1 MKEINNN
8 DTKVKIDGL
17 EWRVDVPIASK
28 AQVQRVRLNFFFI
41 SISFS
46 RATRSLSFSHHTS
59 MIFPLTVFGHTPLS
73 FRHKQMRENAGGEE
87 ASSTAVAMD
96 ARASAVL
103 ILRGKSGSDDA
114 SAGGGGGGGGVPV
127 TTSIRLS
134 EEDCLKL
141 QNSMDEMATRVKEV
155 MEKYGEGEK
164 GGE

>member
-1 MKEINNN
+1 MARGRA
-8 DTKVKIDGL
+8 D
-17 EWRVDVPIASK
+17 RVESASAK
-28 AQVQRVRLNFFFI
+28 SAFLLFI

-46 RATRSLSFSHHTS
+46 RATRSLSYFHLTSVIFSPNCAWTHLFLFDTHE
-59 MIFPLTVFGHTPLS
+59 
-73 FRHKQMRENAGGEE
+73 QMRENAGGEE
-87 ASSTAVAMD
+87 ASSTGAAMD

-103 ILRGKSGSDDA
+103 TLRGKSGSDDA
-114 SAGGGGGGGGVPV
+114 SAGGGGGVPA

-155 MEKYGEGEK
+155 MDKYGEGEK

>member
-1 MKEINNN
+1 
-8 DTKVKIDGL
+8 
-17 EWRVDVPIASK
+17 
-28 AQVQRVRLNFFFI
+28 
-41 SISFS
+41 
-46 RATRSLSFSHHTS
+46 
-59 MIFPLTVFGHTPLS
+59 
-73 FRHKQMRENAGGEE
+73 MRENAGGEE
-87 ASSTAVAMD
+87 ASSTAAAMG

-103 ILRGKSGSDDA
+103 TLRGKSGSDDA
-114 SAGGGGGGGGVPV
+114 SAGGGGGVPA

>member
-1 MKEINNN
+1 
-8 DTKVKIDGL
+8 
-17 EWRVDVPIASK
+17 
-28 AQVQRVRLNFFFI
+28 
-41 SISFS
+41 
-46 RATRSLSFSHHTS
+46 
-59 MIFPLTVFGHTPLS
+59 
-73 FRHKQMRENAGGEE
+73 MRENAGGEE

-114 SAGGGGGGGGVPV
+114 SAGGGGGGVPA

>member
-1 MKEINNN
+1 
-8 DTKVKIDGL
+8 
-17 EWRVDVPIASK
+17 
-28 AQVQRVRLNFFFI
+28 
-41 SISFS
+41 
-46 RATRSLSFSHHTS
+46 
-59 MIFPLTVFGHTPLS
+59 
-73 FRHKQMRENAGGEE
+73 MRENAGGEE

-103 ILRGKSGSDDA
+103 TLRGKSGSDDA

>member
-1 MKEINNN
+1 
-8 DTKVKIDGL
+8 
-17 EWRVDVPIASK
+17 
-28 AQVQRVRLNFFFI
+28 
-41 SISFS
+41 
-46 RATRSLSFSHHTS
+46 
-59 MIFPLTVFGHTPLS
+59 
-73 FRHKQMRENAGGEE
+73 MRENAGGEE

-103 ILRGKSGSDDA
+103 TLRGKSGSDDA
-114 SAGGGGGGGGVPV
+114 SAGGGGGGVPA

>member
-1 MKEINNN
+1 
-8 DTKVKIDGL
+8 
-17 EWRVDVPIASK
+17 
-28 AQVQRVRLNFFFI
+28 
-41 SISFS
+41 
-46 RATRSLSFSHHTS
+46 
-59 MIFPLTVFGHTPLS
+59 
-73 FRHKQMRENAGGEE
+73 MRENAGGEE
-87 ASSTAVAMD
+87 ASSTADAMD

-103 ILRGKSGSDDA
+103 TLRGKSGSDDA
-114 SAGGGGGGGGVPV
+114 SAGGGGGGVPA

>member
-1 MKEINNN
+1 
-8 DTKVKIDGL
+8 
-17 EWRVDVPIASK
+17 
-28 AQVQRVRLNFFFI
+28 
-41 SISFS
+41 
-46 RATRSLSFSHHTS
+46 
-59 MIFPLTVFGHTPLS
+59 
-73 FRHKQMRENAGGEE
+73 MRENAGGEE

-114 SAGGGGGGGGVPV
+114 SAVGGGGGVPA

>member
-1 MKEINNN
+1 
-8 DTKVKIDGL
+8 
-17 EWRVDVPIASK
+17 
-28 AQVQRVRLNFFFI
+28 
-41 SISFS
+41 
-46 RATRSLSFSHHTS
+46 
-59 MIFPLTVFGHTPLS
+59 
-73 FRHKQMRENAGGEE
+73 MRENAGGEE

-103 ILRGKSGSDDA
+103 TLRGRSGNDA
-114 SAGGGGGGGGVPV
+114 SAGGGGGVPA

>member
-1 MKEINNN
+1 
-8 DTKVKIDGL
+8 
-17 EWRVDVPIASK
+17 
-28 AQVQRVRLNFFFI
+28 
-41 SISFS
+41 
-46 RATRSLSFSHHTS
+46 
-59 MIFPLTVFGHTPLS
+59 
-73 FRHKQMRENAGGEE
+73 MRENAGGEE
-87 ASSTAVAMD
+87 ASSTASAMD

-103 ILRGKSGSDDA
+103 TLRGKSGSDDA
-114 SAGGGGGGGGVPV
+114 SAGGGGGGVPA

>member
-1 MKEINNN
+1 
-8 DTKVKIDGL
+8 
-17 EWRVDVPIASK
+17 
-28 AQVQRVRLNFFFI
+28 
-41 SISFS
+41 
-46 RATRSLSFSHHTS
+46 
-59 MIFPLTVFGHTPLS
+59 
-73 FRHKQMRENAGGEE
+73 MRENAGGEE

-103 ILRGKSGSDDA
+103 TLRGKSGSDDA
-114 SAGGGGGGGGVPV
+114 SAGGGGGGGVPA

-141 QNSMDEMATRVKEV
+141 QNSMDEMATRVKEA

>member
-1 MKEINNN
+1 
-8 DTKVKIDGL
+8 
-17 EWRVDVPIASK
+17 
-28 AQVQRVRLNFFFI
+28 
-41 SISFS
+41 
-46 RATRSLSFSHHTS
+46 
-59 MIFPLTVFGHTPLS
+59 
-73 FRHKQMRENAGGEE
+73 MRENAGGEE
-87 ASSTAVAMD
+87 ASSTASAMD

-103 ILRGKSGSDDA
+103 TLRGKSGSDDA
-114 SAGGGGGGGGVPV
+114 SAGGGGGVPA

>member
-1 MKEINNN
+1 
-8 DTKVKIDGL
+8 
-17 EWRVDVPIASK
+17 
-28 AQVQRVRLNFFFI
+28 
-41 SISFS
+41 
-46 RATRSLSFSHHTS
+46 
-59 MIFPLTVFGHTPLS
+59 
-73 FRHKQMRENAGGEE
+73 MRENAGGEE

-103 ILRGKSGSDDA
+103 TLRGKSGSDDA
-114 SAGGGGGGGGVPV
+114 SAGGGGGGGVPA

>member
-1 MKEINNN
+1 MKETTNNN
-8 DTKVKIDGL
+8 DTKVIDGL

-103 ILRGKSGSDDA
+103 TLRGKSGSDDA
-114 SAGGGGGGGGVPV
+114 SAGGGGGGVPA

-164 GGE
+164 VGE

>member
-1 MKEINNN
+1 
-8 DTKVKIDGL
+8 
-17 EWRVDVPIASK
+17 
-28 AQVQRVRLNFFFI
+28 
-41 SISFS
+41 
-46 RATRSLSFSHHTS
+46 
-59 MIFPLTVFGHTPLS
+59 
-73 FRHKQMRENAGGEE
+73 MRENAGGED

-96 ARASAVL
+96 VRASAVL
-103 ILRGKSGSDDA
+103 TLRGKSGSDDA
-114 SAGGGGGGGGVPV
+114 SAGGGGGVPA